1 MDKSLNLQHLFEHN
15 EILILAILIIAAIS
29 LAELAKKCHLPK
41 VTGYIVAG
49 IIIGA
54 PFLNL
59 ISKDNFEK
67 YQVINL
73 LALGMMSITIGSH
86 LNLHKLK
93 ISGRRI
99 LAVFL
104 GESIL
109 AFSFVFLSFYFFSN
123 NTLLIC
129 LLIAAISI
137 ATAPAATVAV
147 IKDTKSKGLLVN
159 TILPVV
165 ALNNVVCIVV
175 FDLLLDTVVLEGSN
189 NFNFTSLFFTVLKE
203 FLGAILL
210 GSVCGIILKYFSEKK
225 IHSSRYVLTMVILTV
240 ITITGISKIFQF
252 NLMLPC
258 IVVGIVISNTSH
270 YRLKI
275 LTIFEEIEY
284 VILIVFFSLAGAH
297 IDTTNLKVAGFL
309 GLMYFFARGAGK
321 ILGGSLGAYLSK
333 TPNRIYENIGIA
345 LLPQAGVAIGL
356 VIMAGEVAVLSNHID
371 FLTTL
376 ILAAVALNEIFGPP
390 ATKWAL
396 SRSGDL
402 GQDKPKLIE
411 FIGEEYIKA
420 NIKAENKKDALN
432 EMISFFIDSHK
443 GTSKLKDEITKSVF
457 EREEDMSTG
466 IGEGIALPHGVV
478 EKGKS
483 VYGAIGLSKKG
494 IEFNSI
500 DKKPVH
506 LIVLIVTPKK
516 HQNEIHLDVLRQLSK
531 LFSNMLI
538 RESIFCSESAAEIY
552 DILRNQ
558 EMGDFNYF
566 LD

>member
-1 MDKSLNLQHLFEHN
+1 MGLILNLQQLLEQN
-15 EILILAILIIAAIS
+15 PILILAILIITAIG
-29 LAELAKKCHLPK
+29 LAELAKKIHLPTI
-41 VTGYIVAG
+41 TGYIVAG

-59 ISKDNFEK
+59 ISKENYEK

-93 ISGRRI
+93 ISGKRI
-99 LAVFL
+99 IAVFL
-104 GESIL
+104 GESVL
-109 AFSFVFLSFYFFSN
+109 AFSLVFLAFYFFSN
-123 NTLLIC
+123 NAVLIS
-129 LLIAAISI
+129 LLIAAIAI

-165 ALNNVVCIVV
+165 ALNNVICIVI
-175 FDLLLDTVVLEGSN
+175 FDLLLDVVVLESSN
-189 NFNFTSLFFTVLKE
+189 SFNLTSILFTVLKE

-210 GSVCGIILKYFSEKK
+210 GSICGMILKYFSEKK

-240 ITITGISKIFQF
+240 ITITGISKIFNF

-258 IVVGIVISNTSH
+258 IVVGIVISNLSH

-284 VILIVFFSLAGAH
+284 IILIIFFSLAGAH
-297 IDTTNLKVAGFL
+297 IDTTSLKVAGFL
-309 GLMYFFARGAGK
+309 GVMYFFARGTGK
-321 ILGGSLGAYLSK
+321 VLGGSLGAYLSK
-333 TPNRIYENIGIA
+333 APKRIYENIGIA

-356 VIMAGEVAVLSNHID
+356 VIMAGEVDVLSDHID

-376 ILAAVALNEIFGPP
+376 VLAVVALNEIFGPP

-402 GQDKPKLIE
+402 DQDKPKLIE

-420 NIKAENKKDALN
+420 NIKADNKTDALN

-443 GTSKLKDEITKSVF
+443 GTSTLMDEITKSVF
-457 EREEDMSTG
+457 EREDDMSTG
-466 IGEGIALPHGVV
+466 IGQGIALPHGVI
-478 EKGKS
+478 EKGKT
-483 VYGAIGLSKKG
+483 VYGVIGLSKKG
-494 IEFNSI
+494 IEFNAI

-531 LFSNMLI
+531 LLSNILVK
-538 RESIFCSESAAEIY
+538 ESIFNSNSAAEIY

-566 LD
+566 LE